1 MFQIIISL
9 VITYGICYAL
19 DKIADYCDFKL
30 PQIQEKRHKKQV
42 IKKFGSSQPED
53 LLGLK
58 RKNLE
63 TLDQLAKAFADKVT
77 MTSEYMN
84 MSAEVQKQ
92 IWNTNYNYYFNK
104 YKNIY
109 S

>member
-1 MFQIIISL
+1 MFQIIIGL

-19 DKIADYCDFKL
+19 DKIGEYCDFKL
-30 PQIQEKRHKKQV
+30 PQIQEKRYKKK
-42 IKKFGSSQPED
+42 IIEKFGPGQPED
-53 LLGLK
+53 LLGLE

-63 TLDQLAKAFADKVT
+63 TLERLAKSFADKVT
-77 MTSEYMN
+77 ITSEN
-84 MSAEVQKQ
+84 MPAEMQKQ
-92 IWNTNYNYYFNK
+92 VWNTNYNYYFNK

>member
-1 MFQIIISL
+1 MFQIIIGL
-9 VITYGICYAL
+9 AITYSICYAL
-19 DKIADYCDFKL
+19 EKIGEYCDFKL
-30 PQIQEKRHKKQV
+30 PQIQEKRYNKKV
-42 IKKFGSSQPED
+42 IEKFGPSQPED
-53 LLGLK
+53 LLGLE

-63 TLDQLAKAFADKVT
+63 TLERLAKAFADKVT
-77 MTSEYMN
+77 MTPEYMN

-92 IWNTNYNYYFNK
+92 IWNTNYNYYFNR

>member
-1 MFQIIISL
+1 MFQIIIGL

-19 DKIADYCDFKL
+19 DKIGEYCDFKL
-30 PQIQEKRHKKQV
+30 PQIQEKRYKKK
-42 IKKFGSSQPED
+42 IIEKFGPGQPED
-53 LLGLK
+53 LLGLE

-63 TLDQLAKAFADKVT
+63 TLERLAKSFADKVT
-77 MTSEYMN
+77 ITSQN
-84 MSAEVQKQ
+84 MPAEMQKQ
-92 IWNTNYNYYFNK
+92 VWNTNYNYYFNK

>member
-9 VITYGICYAL
+9 AITYGICYAL
-19 DKIADYCDFKL
+19 DKIGEYCDFTL

-42 IKKFGSSQPED
+42 IAKFGPSQPED
-53 LLGLK
+53 LLGLE

-63 TLDQLAKAFADKVT
+63 TLERLAKSFADRVT
-77 MTSEYMN
+77 ITPEN
-84 MSAEVQKQ
+84 MPAEVQKQ

>member
-1 MFQIIISL
+1 MFQIIIGL

-19 DKIADYCDFKL
+19 EKIGEYCDFTL
-30 PQIQEKRHKKQV
+30 PQIQEKRYKKKV
-42 IKKFGSSQPED
+42 IEKFGPCQPED
-53 LLGLK
+53 LLGLE

-63 TLDQLAKAFADKVT
+63 TLERLSKSFADSVT
-77 MTSEYMN
+77 ITSEN
-84 MSAEVQKQ
+84 MSAEMQKQ
-92 IWNTNYNYYFNK
+92 AWNANYNYYFNK

>member
-1 MFQIIISL
+1 MFQIIIGL
-9 VITYGICYAL
+9 AITYAICYAL
-19 DKIADYCDFKL
+19 DKIGEYCDFKL
-30 PQIQEKRHKKQV
+30 PQIQEKRYKKKV
-42 IKKFGSSQPED
+42 IEKFGPCQPED
-53 LLGLK
+53 LLGLE

-63 TLDQLAKAFADKVT
+63 TLERLAKAFADKVT
-77 MTSEYMN
+77 MTPEYMN

-92 IWNTNYNYYFNK
+92 IWNTNYSFYFNK